1 MKNRTFLCVLTLL
14 CAFTIFSSNTFAQ
27 DHTQWGLP
35 EGAKLRLDKGRINE
49 IAYSP
54 DATRLAA
61 ASSIGIWVYDVETG
75 EALDLL
81 TGHTDSVLSVSFSP
95 DGSTLASGSMD
106 KTVRLWNV
114 ETGNQLRTL
123 EGHTSA
129 AGSVSF
135 SPDGT
140 TLASGNGD
148 GTIHLWDVATSD
160 HIRTLEG
167 HTGWVSR

>member
-95 DGSTLASGSMD
+95 DGTTLASGSMD

-114 ETGNQLRTL
+114 ETGISSARLRDIRVL
-123 EGHTSA
+123 PVACRFLPMAPHSQ
-129 AGSVSF
+129 AGMEMEPSIY
-135 SPDGT
+135 GT
-140 TLASGNGD
+140 
-148 GTIHLWDVATSD
+148 
-160 HIRTLEG
+160 
-167 HTGWVSR
+167 